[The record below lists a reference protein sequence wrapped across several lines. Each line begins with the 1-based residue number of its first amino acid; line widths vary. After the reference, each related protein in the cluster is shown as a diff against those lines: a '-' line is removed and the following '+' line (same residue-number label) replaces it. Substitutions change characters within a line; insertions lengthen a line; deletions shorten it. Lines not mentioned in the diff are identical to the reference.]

1 MRPEETGQQDEAGGR
16 AGKFENLTLWQRVH
30 EHLRQEILDNRLPPG
45 SELNEVALSQ
55 SLGVS
60 RGPVREAIGR
70 LASEG
75 LVTVRPRRGAVVTA
89 LSAQEFLAAYQVR
102 EALETLAIRLAVP
115 RLGAADLDR
124 LQALVDEMVG
134 YADGADVE
142 ADVDAFFRANA
153 AFHAAFVEASE
164 NAMLQE
170 TMSRLLGQMG
180 RYRMRSLALRGSLRR
195 STAEHK
201 AILRAVRAGDADKA
215 ARLLGEHI
223 RIPQRRLE
231 ASSDE
236 EVVLRN
242 AS

>member
-1 MRPEETGQQDEAGGR
+1 MTPEDAGQREAADGR
-16 AGKFENLTLWQRVH
+16 NGKLENRTLWQRVH

-45 SELNEVALSQ
+45 SELNEVALSR

-60 RGPVREAIGR
+60 RGPVREALGR

-115 RLGAADLDR
+115 RLGPADLDR
-124 LQALVDEMVG
+124 LQALVDEMVKH
-134 YADGADVE
+134 ADE
-142 ADVDAFFRANA
+142 PDVDAFFRANA
-153 AFHAAFVEASE
+153 AFHATFVEASA

-180 RYRMRSLALRGSLRR
+180 RYRMRSVALRGSLRR

-201 AILRAVRAGDADKA
+201 AILRAVRQGDAERA

-231 ASSDE
+231 AAPE
-236 EVVLRN
+236 KEVVLRN

>member
-1 MRPEETGQQDEAGGR
+1 MTADEPPR
-16 AGKFENLTLWQRVH
+16 KLENLTLWQRVH
-30 EHLRQEILDNRLPPG
+30 EHLRREILDNRLPPG
-45 SELNEVALSQ
+45 SELNEVALSR

-60 RGPVREAIGR
+60 RGPVREALGR

-89 LSAQEFLAAYQVR
+89 LSGEGFLAAYQVR

-115 RLGAADLDR
+115 RLRPADLDR
-124 LQALVDEMVG
+124 LQALVDEMVAVAEG
-134 YADGADVE
+134 G
-142 ADVDAFFRANA
+142 DVDAFFRANA
-153 AFHAAFVEASE
+153 AFHATFVDASG
-164 NAMLQE
+164 NPVLQE
-170 TMSRLLGQMG
+170 AMSRLLDQMG
-180 RYRMRSLALRGSLRR
+180 RYRMRSVALRGSLRR
-195 STAEHK
+195 STVEHK
-201 AILRAVRAGDADKA
+201 AILCAVRASDAEKA

-231 ASSDE
+231 SAPDE

>member
-1 MRPEETGQQDEAGGR
+1 MRADESEQRDGAAGR
-16 AGKFENLTLWQRVH
+16 AGIENLTLWQRVH

-55 SLGVS
+55 ALGVS

-75 LVTVRPRRGAVVTA
+75 LVNVRPRRGAVVTA
-89 LSAQEFLAAYQVR
+89 LSAHEFLAAYQVR
-102 EALETLAIRLAVP
+102 EALETLAIKLAVP
-115 RLGAADLDR
+115 RLGPDELAR
-124 LQALVDEMVG
+124 LQTLVDEMVVL
-134 YADGADVE
+134 ADAE
-142 ADVDAFFRANA
+142 DVDGFFRANA
-153 AFHAAFVEASE
+153 AFHATFVEASG

-180 RYRMRSLALRGSLRR
+180 RYQMRSVALRGSLRR
-195 STAEHK
+195 STVEHK

-215 ARLLGEHI
+215 VRLLGEHI
-223 RIPQRRLE
+223 RIPQRRIE
-231 ASSDE
+231 AAPDE
-236 EVVLRN
+236 EVVVRD